1 KCLKVIT
8 NAEEIIIPEKSVDF
22 TDFPEPIVDIQV
34 TGNEILSFL
43 KFINLKEKDSVPD
56 GFHVI
61 RRSIT
66 GKFKANIE
74 GRIGDEVY
82 LCYRRGRDKPPITN
96 ISMFVDNGD
105 RSLRPG
111 ATKISKTLD
120 GKNANL
126 RYGLMH
132 PAYISYSRASASSGI
147 DQLAVIDMCII
158 IPSKQE
164 TCPPAFNKIP
174 ESLTSN
180 PLVPYVYLCFRKSLI
195 KQHTIAYE
203 PEILFRYHVP
213 PMSMEFD
220 YAVNN
225 QTERDSLAQDQHQSL
240 ADPLTH
246 ESDEP
251 IDPEI
256 CQVANFCLPWGASL
270 ESWSVEQDCPQPNH
284 FTFVLTNETS
294 QRLYGVA
301 FTFHEPYD
309 VKNLDKDQCYRL
321 GVDPEPL
328 FPSRT
333 ATDTSTSPLHSTDEL
348 DPEEEARITARQK
361 HFLRSRVGDRVVGV
375 TKTMCLLSRWSFPVA
390 FANFLAFLYSR
401 CYPAANSDPIPLERY
416 LAYFLCEVPFPDQNT
431 PNILVELCAAPIL
444 LQLPIETNAS
454 SSCEPFFYLL
464 SQLGV
469 DLTINLFVHMLT
481 EQKILLTS
489 VHHFLLTQIG
499 EALTSMIFPLQ
510 WAVVYIPFIYMG
522 HVQVIQSPSPYLIGV
537 DSRFFDFFRMPP
549 GGGGVTYVDLDTKN
563 FIPANCPGQMVL
575 DAKLLPA
582 TDIGVRVKEAFM
594 QFMARLLKNYRAY
607 LIPVRDAER
616 DQLFNSKAFLE
627 AAADKKSRPFYQ
639 TLFETQQ
646 WANFVRDRSYASIR
660 DEELAYFDH
669 LIFKLF
675 GPCSTYGS
683 SRAASELSV
692 TSGGGSSSHRSSKDQ
707 DIHELVSGP
716 CDSMVGLRTARDEPT
731 MLRLLSRES
740 TRIIGPPA
748 WPLPAAIFGHSIAD
762 PDLST
767 KRRVSDCK
775 RTVAPRPFD
784 LVPIRWNVRLLNR
797 LAVYAYRL
805 QALSMDDTF
814 RLELAGSHIDEQH
827 TRSDLL
833 SDTTGLPILANGW
846 QSMAPYRLAR
856 GPSVLPDHILSAVVD
871 NPSPLPPRA
880 ASNTVLGLTGL
891 PTKFPIPVGSNVI
904 FRRSPLEIRQTVER
918 YRETIQDGGIIW
930 AKQLVAAI
938 YSLWFM
944 MLPAHL
950 AALYAHVID
959 EPRSDPG
966 ELLTEQHRG
975 NDPEPNITVAADVIN
990 VCLSDAVRV
999 ATRLAE
1005 HRIECPDQV
1014 ILRILLVLIY
1024 QHRPPDIPVDVYM
1037 DSVFW
1042 NDASLGLAN
1051 HISKPFT
1058 YHLHFDFQIFKACE
1072 KERQEKERER
1082 ARAHPGRPVT
1092 NCAHRRSAS
1101 VSHATG
1107 ELNAVYSEPSFVA
1120 YQQENPG
1127 HDAYTV
1133 SPDRPHKGDGGSVI
1147 DSSDPIMT
1155 HKRSSSSTAATSFVF
1170 PSTGSIRPAKSDA
1183 DSGLLVNLTGAGEE
1197 FVGSTEEARGRESHT
1212 PDTPGDDVL
1221 AVGATGLEH
1230 SVRSLQ
1236 VTESPA
1242 DSDPDIIVASRAPL
1256 ASVDDLTDLG
1266 YSTLQRPPSR
1276 ADQVDVD
1283 PSTLIDP
1290 ANTLLSD
1297 HLAGSQLPVVKP
1309 LPNSSFAP
1317 SDVNVTTLEPVQKA
1331 PSSTWLEQ
1339 PSTEF
1344 RPARDGKL
1352 STAVS
1357 NSSTN
1362 VHLIDR
1368 QTNTT
1373 DADSFSGSRTSD
1385 ESAGINCVP
1394 LTESVPPVSGTH
1406 LNQPSLVSQCE
1417 PPPHIGGI
1425 IPDPDSSESFPKSSH
1440 EQMNHFSEKPRR
1452 SLDYLNDALSSIGKS
1467 DITSKMIKSV
1477 RDWFTPKQHNH
1488 PSTAESTPL
1497 AGGRRA
1503 TAVGL
1508 STPNSARLPRN
1519 MRRWQLRSD
1528 ATPQPASV
1536 QDPSIAEWVE
1546 ESDTYLQGAEEE
1558 FGNLGPAAVRV
1569 QALNDLHY
1577 CRDLWF
1583 HIGGNLVI
1591 GTLYQRL
1598 YPATL
1603 SSYLSKASVRC
1614 SPGSHVS
1621 PVHLSSPDALPK
1633 RLREGRASKSP
1644 FSRHEGTHSPQDAR
1658 KPCANQSLNDCSLH
1672 LGADGVG
1679 CEDARIT
1686 HLNIF
1691 LTTCTA
1697 CPGCSKYVHD
1707 EEIMAAWSMDEDE
1720 YNIHCPFCDQLFV
1733 PQLTIR
1739 VVGEVDSSPVKSPAD
1754 STTSPSIPPRVPDI
1768 NRSHHRGSASGSLGN
1783 CQKIPQNVNNS
1794 VYRCRFPCSFIS
1806 SLFSEN
1812 LSLHVSCDLGALLT
1826 SGASSGRTV
1835 KALMEFTQFYLSPF
1849 VLRKSLETVLQREGD
1864 ESFRLHS
1871 PKHGLLYRHER
1882 LAWNLV
1888 WYIHRLGLPTHLL
1901 DAFPAWLMEHQ
1912 MGRLRPSRPSETPGE
1927 ARRSTSSN
1935 RPVNSLLSVSF
1946 SSFA

>member
-1 KCLKVIT
+1 HHLKKLICR
-8 NAEEIIIPEKSVDF
+8 PF
-22 TDFPEPIVDIQV
+22 
-34 TGNEILSFL
+34 LSFY
-43 KFINLKEKDSVPD
+43 S
-56 GFHVI
+56 I
-61 RRSIT
+61 RHIVLAGRSQVSKLYIT
-66 GKFKANIE
+66 KNGLIP
-74 GRIGDEVY
+74 VY
-82 LCYRRGRDKPPITN
+82 
-96 ISMFVDNGD
+96 F
-105 RSLRPG
+105 
-111 ATKISKTLD
+111 
-120 GKNANL
+120 
-126 RYGLMH
+126 
-132 PAYISYSRASASSGI
+132 
-147 DQLAVIDMCII
+147 
-158 IPSKQE
+158 IPSP
-164 TCPPAFNKIP
+164 TH
-174 ESLTSN
+174 
-180 PLVPYVYLCFRKSLI
+180 LVYIFL
-195 KQHTIAYE
+195 H
-203 PEILFRYHVP
+203 LF
-213 PMSMEFD
+213 
-220 YAVNN
+220 
-225 QTERDSLAQDQHQSL
+225 Q
-240 ADPLTH
+240 
-246 ESDEP
+246 
-251 IDPEI
+251 
-256 CQVANFCLPWGASL
+256 
-270 ESWSVEQDCPQPNH
+270 
-284 FTFVLTNETS
+284 
-294 QRLYGVA
+294 
-301 FTFHEPYD
+301 
-309 VKNLDKDQCYRL
+309 
-321 GVDPEPL
+321 
-328 FPSRT
+328 
-333 ATDTSTSPLHSTDEL
+333 
-348 DPEEEARITARQK
+348 
-361 HFLRSRVGDRVVGV
+361 
-375 TKTMCLLSRWSFPVA
+375 
-390 FANFLAFLYSR
+390 
-401 CYPAANSDPIPLERY
+401 
-416 LAYFLCEVPFPDQNT
+416 
-431 PNILVELCAAPIL
+431 LCAAPIL
-444 LQLPIETNAS
+444 LQLPTETNAS

-563 FIPANCPGQMVL
+563 FIPADCPGQTVL

-582 TDIGVRVKEAFM
+582 EPLKQLRTTLTHLHRHIRELHHRRSEASTNFLLKCLFTEPGSELAQSELNALRLRTDIGVRVKEAFM

-707 DIHELVSGP
+707 DIHELVASP
-716 CDSMVGLRTARDEPT
+716 CDSMVGVRNARDEPT
-731 MLRLLSRES
+731 MLRLLSRWQVNSES

-748 WPLPAAIFGHSIAD
+748 WPLPAAIFGQSLAD
-762 PDLST
+762 PSIST
-767 KRRVSDCK
+767 KRRASDCK
-775 RTVAPRPFD
+775 RTVTPRPFD
-784 LVPIRWNVRLLNR
+784 LVPIRWNIRLLDR

-814 RLELAGSHIDEQH
+814 RLELAGSTIDEQH
-827 TRSDLL
+827 IRPDLL
-833 SDTTGLPILANGW
+833 PDTTGLSILANGC
-846 QSMAPYRLAR
+846 QSMAPYRVTR
-856 GPSVLPDHILSAVVD
+856 GLSILPDHILSAVVD

-880 ASNTVLGLTGL
+880 ASSTVLGLTGL

-918 YRETIQDGGIIW
+918 YRETIQEGGVTW

-950 AALYAHVID
+950 AALHAHVVD
-959 EPRSDPG
+959 EPHPDPS
-966 ELLTEQHRG
+966 EPLTERSR
-975 NDPEPNITVAADVIN
+975 NDDPEPNVSVATDVIN
-990 VCLSDAVRV
+990 ACLSDAVRV

-1024 QHRPPDIPVDVYM
+1024 QNRPPDIPVDVFM

-1042 NDASLGLAN
+1042 NDASLGLSN
-1051 HISKPFT
+1051 H
-1058 YHLHFDFQIFKACE
+1058 IFKAYE
-1072 KERQEKERER
+1072 KECQEIERER
-1082 ARAHPGRPVT
+1082 ARLHPGRPVA
-1092 NCAHRRSAS
+1092 NCTHRRSAS

-1107 ELNAVYSEPSFVA
+1107 ELNAVHSEPSFVA

-1127 HDAYTV
+1127 HGAYTA
-1133 SPDRPHKGDGGSVI
+1133 SPDRPYKGDAGSAI
-1147 DSSDPIMT
+1147 DSSDPILT
-1155 HKRSSSSTAATSFVF
+1155 HKRSSSSTVATSFVL
-1170 PSTGSIRPAKSDA
+1170 PSTGSIRPAKSDT

-1197 FVGSTEEARGRESHT
+1197 FVGSTEEAREHESHT
-1212 PDTPGDDVL
+1212 PDTPGDDIL

-1242 DSDPDIIVASRAPL
+1242 DSDPDIMVASRAPL

-1290 ANTLLSD
+1290 TNTLLSD
-1297 HLAGSQLPVVKP
+1297 QTAGSQPLPVKP
-1309 LPNSSFAP
+1309 LPTSASAP
-1317 SDVNVTTLEPVQKA
+1317 SDVNMTTLEPVQKA
-1331 PSSTWLEQ
+1331 PNSTWLEQ
-1339 PSTEF
+1339 PPTEF
-1344 RPARDGKL
+1344 RPSRCEKL
-1352 STAVS
+1352 SAAAS
-1357 NSSTN
+1357 YRDTN
-1362 VHLIDR
+1362 AHPVDR
-1368 QTNTT
+1368 QTSTT
-1373 DADSFSGSRTSD
+1373 DADSSSVSGTSD
-1385 ESAGINCVP
+1385 ESAGVNCVP
-1394 LTESVPPVSGTH
+1394 VTGSVHPMSSGH
-1406 LNQPSLVSQCE
+1406 LVQRSLVSHRDPAPQVV
-1417 PPPHIGGI
+1417 GNA
-1425 IPDPDSSESFPKSSH
+1425 PDLDSSESFSKSSH
-1440 EQMNHFSEKPRR
+1440 EQMNHFNEKPRR

-1519 MRRWQLRSD
+1519 MRRWQLRPD

-1546 ESDTYLQGAEEE
+1546 ESDTYLQRAGEE
-1558 FGNLGPAAVRV
+1558 FGNSAPSALRAQV
-1569 QALNDLHY
+1569 LNDLQY

-1603 SSYLSKASVRC
+1603 SSYLSKVNIRC

-1621 PVHLSSPDALPK
+1621 PVHSSSPNALPR
-1633 RLREGRASKSP
+1633 RLHGGRGNTSP
-1644 FSRHEGTHSPQDAR
+1644 FSHRQASHSPQHVR
-1658 KPCANQSLNDCSLH
+1658 KPCTNQSLNDCSPQ

-1679 CEDARIT
+1679 CDDAQIT

-1733 PQLTIR
+1733 PQLTVR
-1739 VVGEVDSSPVKSPAD
+1739 VVGEVGSSPAKSPSD
-1754 STTSPSIPPRVPDI
+1754 STASPSIPPRVPDI
-1768 NRSHHRGSASGSLGN
+1768 NRSHHGGPASG
-1783 CQKIPQNVNNS
+1783 
-1794 VYRCRFPCSFIS
+1794 
-1806 SLFSEN
+1806 
-1812 LSLHVSCDLGALLT
+1812 
-1826 SGASSGRTV
+1826 SGRTV
-1835 KALMEFTQFYLSPF
+1835 KALMEFT
-1849 VLRKSLETVLQREGD
+1849 V
-1864 ESFRLHS
+1864 
-1871 PKHGLLYRHER
+1871 
-1882 LAWNLV
+1882 
-1888 WYIHRLGLPTHLL
+1888 
-1901 DAFPAWLMEHQ
+1901 
-1912 MGRLRPSRPSETPGE
+1912 
-1927 ARRSTSSN
+1927 
-1935 RPVNSLLSVSF
+1935 SLLFKEFHSSYLVCFVSIYIYIYIYI
-1946 SSFA
+1946 

>member
-1 KCLKVIT
+1 
-8 NAEEIIIPEKSVDF
+8 
-22 TDFPEPIVDIQV
+22 
-34 TGNEILSFL
+34 
-43 KFINLKEKDSVPD
+43 
-56 GFHVI
+56 
-61 RRSIT
+61 
-66 GKFKANIE
+66 
-74 GRIGDEVY
+74 
-82 LCYRRGRDKPPITN
+82 
-96 ISMFVDNGD
+96 M
-105 RSLRPG
+105 
-111 ATKISKTLD
+111 
-120 GKNANL
+120 
-126 RYGLMH
+126 
-132 PAYISYSRASASSGI
+132 
-147 DQLAVIDMCII
+147 
-158 IPSKQE
+158 
-164 TCPPAFNKIP
+164 
-174 ESLTSN
+174 
-180 PLVPYVYLCFRKSLI
+180 
-195 KQHTIAYE
+195 
-203 PEILFRYHVP
+203 
-213 PMSMEFD
+213 
-220 YAVNN
+220 
-225 QTERDSLAQDQHQSL
+225 
-240 ADPLTH
+240 
-246 ESDEP
+246 
-251 IDPEI
+251 
-256 CQVANFCLPWGASL
+256 
-270 ESWSVEQDCPQPNH
+270 
-284 FTFVLTNETS
+284 
-294 QRLYGVA
+294 
-301 FTFHEPYD
+301 
-309 VKNLDKDQCYRL
+309 
-321 GVDPEPL
+321 
-328 FPSRT
+328 
-333 ATDTSTSPLHSTDEL
+333 
-348 DPEEEARITARQK
+348 RQ
-361 HFLRSRVGDRVVGV
+361 
-375 TKTMCLLSRWSFPVA
+375 
-390 FANFLAFLYSR
+390 
-401 CYPAANSDPIPLERY
+401 LERY
-416 LAYFLCEVPFPDQNT
+416 TRC
-431 PNILVELCAAPIL
+431 
-444 LQLPIETNAS
+444 
-454 SSCEPFFYLL
+454 
-464 SQLGV
+464 
-469 DLTINLFVHMLT
+469 
-481 EQKILLTS
+481 
-489 VHHFLLTQIG
+489 
-499 EALTSMIFPLQ
+499 
-510 WAVVYIPFIYMG
+510 
-522 HVQVIQSPSPYLIGV
+522 LIC
-537 DSRFFDFFRMPP
+537 S
-549 GGGGVTYVDLDTKN
+549 
-563 FIPANCPGQMVL
+563 PANCENPLTLTVVILFPFQ
-575 DAKLLPA
+575 

-707 DIHELVSGP
+707 DIHELVGGP
-716 CDSMVGLRTARDEPT
+716 CDSMAGARTARDEPT

-748 WPLPAAIFGHSIAD
+748 WPLPAAIFGQSIAD
-762 PDLST
+762 PDISA

-814 RLELAGSHIDEQH
+814 RLELAGSSMDEQH
-827 TRSDLL
+827 TRPDLL
-833 SDTTGLPILANGW
+833 SDTTGFPILANGW

-856 GPSVLPDHILSAVVD
+856 GPSILPDHILSAVVD

-880 ASNTVLGLTGL
+880 ASSTVLGLTGL

-918 YRETIQDGGIIW
+918 YREAIQDGGITW

-959 EPRSDPG
+959 EPPSDPG
-966 ELLTEQHRG
+966 ELLTEQRRG
-975 NDPEPNITVAADVIN
+975 NDPEPNVPVAADVIN

-1051 HISKPFT
+1051 HTSEPFT
-1058 YHLHFDFQIFKACE
+1058 YHLRFDFQIFKACE

-1120 YQQENPG
+1120 YQQEKPG
-1127 HDAYTV
+1127 HDVYTV
-1133 SPDRPHKGDGGSVI
+1133 SPDRPHKGDAGSVI

-1197 FVGSTEEARGRESHT
+1197 FVGSTEESRGPESHT

-1221 AVGATGLEH
+1221 GVGATGLEH
-1230 SVRSLQ
+1230 AVRSLQ

-1283 PSTLIDP
+1283 LSTLIDP
-1290 ANTLLSD
+1290 ANTLLSE
-1297 HLAGSQLPVVKP
+1297 HPAGSQLPLVKP
-1309 LPNSSFAP
+1309 LPNSSSAP
-1317 SDVNVTTLEPVQKA
+1317 SDVNMTTLEPVQKA

-1352 STAVS
+1352 SAAVS

-1394 LTESVPPVSGTH
+1394 LTESVQPVSGTH
-1406 LNQPSLVSQCE
+1406 LTQPSLVSHCE
-1417 PPPHIGGI
+1417 PPPHMGVIT
-1425 IPDPDSSESFPKSSH
+1425 PDPDSSGSFPKSSH
-1440 EQMNHFSEKPRR
+1440 EQMNHLSEKPRR

-1467 DITSKMIKSV
+1467 DITSKMIKSM

-1488 PSTAESTPL
+1488 PSTTESTPL

-1558 FGNLGPAAVRV
+1558 FGYSGPAAVRV

-1603 SSYLSKASVRC
+1603 SSYLSKTNVRC

-1621 PVHLSSPDALPK
+1621 PVHSSSPDALPK

-1644 FSRHEGTHSPQDAR
+1644 FSRREGSHSPQNAR

-1672 LGADGVG
+1672 LGADDVG

-1733 PQLTIR
+1733 PQLTVR
-1739 VVGEVDSSPVKSPAD
+1739 VVGEVGSSPAKSPAD
-1754 STTSPSIPPRVPDI
+1754 STASPSIPPRVSDI
-1768 NRSHHRGSASGSLGN
+1768 NRSHHRGSASG
-1783 CQKIPQNVNNS
+1783 
-1794 VYRCRFPCSFIS
+1794 
-1806 SLFSEN
+1806 
-1812 LSLHVSCDLGALLT
+1812 
-1826 SGASSGRTV
+1826 SGRTV

-1901 DAFPAWLMEHQ
+1901 DAFPTWLMEHQ
-1912 MGRLRPSRPSETPGE
+1912 MGRLRPNRPSETPGE
-1927 ARRSTSSN
+1927 TRRSTSSN
-1935 RPVNSLLSVSF
+1935 RPVNSLLSQVKLSPDLPMRLSLRWNTYQTPRSMANKPLYKQWLRRKSEYQSEWVL
-1946 SSFA
+1946 SSGSPSSSPILSPGNLNLSPSSACPVEATMARVVDAIFKSNMSYALDALIQFRACIYSNKPLSTVIRTGRSTPDSRRSPANLSTTTTTHHSSGSNTVMMTSCAQRSACTDSHQCAWCLEGSLYRELLFLTLTALSPKNIDLVHFDDAYAAGFLGYRTKDNKLVYESDAPPNYVAAACRQMLRPLTLVP